1 MDIYFKIESKKAQF
15 VLSFISAIIYQ
26 MGFHIIMETSIFTVY
41 FLSYIHYN
49 QEWMDINY
57 GNLMRPLI
65 FLFLAIFAPLS
76 GILEHTYGPRISIII
91 SAIFVE
97 TAFILLYFQQNLW
110 YFYPLSLLLGIGNGL
125 STQIL
130 IKNCCSY
137 YPKKKGLINA
147 LISSAGTLSG
157 SAYCF
162 LGEKVINQKREIIKK
177 IPNQKYEE
185 YYSKEIAE
193 NSKLFFLFGAILI
206 PTSTII
212 SIFLFYKFDKS
223 TVKSTEME
231 DEKIGKK
238 VDDINGPLNDENETN
253 EEEQNNKQIQ
263 NISNS
268 LSKQGKKK
276 KIRMPLKSW
285 RFWRNVLL
293 AGAMPFILWF
303 ESSTSRPY
311 SLMLGVD
318 GEILGILAGSTSFQ
332 IFGLNFF

>member
-15 VLSFISAIIYQ
+15 ALSFISAIIYQ
-26 MGFHIIMETSIFTVY
+26 MGFHIIMETSNFTVY

-49 QEWMDINY
+49 QEWVDINY
-57 GNLMRPLI
+57 GNLMRPFI
-65 FLFLAIFAPLS
+65 ILFLAIFAPLS

-97 TAFILLYFQQNLW
+97 TAFVLLYFQQNLW

-162 LGEKVINQKREIIKK
+162 LGEKVINPKREVIKK

-212 SIFLFYKFDKS
+212 SIFLIYKFDKS

-231 DEKIGKK
+231 DEKIKKK
-238 VDDINGPLNDENETN
+238 VDDNNGPLNDENETN

-276 KIRMPLKSW
+276 KLEC
-285 RFWRNVLL
+285 L
-293 AGAMPFILWF
+293 
-303 ESSTSRPY
+303 
-311 SLMLGVD
+311 
-318 GEILGILAGSTSFQ
+318 
-332 IFGLNFF
+332 